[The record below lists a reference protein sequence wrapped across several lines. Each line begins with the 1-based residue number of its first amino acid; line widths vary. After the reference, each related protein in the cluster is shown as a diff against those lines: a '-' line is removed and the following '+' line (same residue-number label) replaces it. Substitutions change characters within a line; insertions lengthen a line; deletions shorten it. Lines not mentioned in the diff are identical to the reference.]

1 MGILAAFCVAI
12 GLLLILIGILRLL
25 QTETGTALTGN
36 WSWVPYAVVVFLG
49 IVVLAFSASRITA
62 GPGQARMPEV
72 EARRTARPA
81 VEPAAAATQQQAPVT
96 APVPTQPVTQV
107 ETLLGTQEG
116 TGTEEE
122 ES

>member
-1 MGILAAFCVAI
+1 MAI

-49 IVVLAFSASRITA
+49 IVVMAFAASRITA

-72 EARRTARPA
+72 EARQRAD
-81 VEPAAAATQQQAPVT
+81 EAAAGGDGGGGDAAHE
-96 APVPTQPVTQV
+96 AAGDEPVTQ
-107 ETLLGTQEG
+107 ETPP
-116 TGTEEE
+116 
-122 ES
+122 